1 MIFSSSEDRLGPPD
15 VPPITRDGVT
25 YYQADDGRDV
35 QHDQVGGV
43 LVASDAE
50 SSKTLWT
57 LAVYANPIDP
67 KMEEDAQWVFFT
79 ELAFA
84 PDGRLRIVNEEGR
97 TFFVDVKARQVAA
110 G

>member
-1 MIFSSSEDRLGPPD
+1 MFKDL
-15 VPPITRDGVT
+15 
-25 YYQADDGRDV
+25 
-35 QHDQVGGV
+35 
-43 LVASDAE
+43 
-50 SSKTLWT
+50 
-57 LAVYANPIDP
+57 

-84 PDGRLRIVNEEGR
+84 PAGRLRIVNEEGR